1 MCCTP
6 FSIRGSNMAN
16 TAVPTALGAGGNA
29 RVVAGGAPKPRRL
42 FAWNNVRRHPR
53 FLIGGSFIALLI
65 FLAVAAPFI
74 VRTDPKVSH
83 PADAIQK
90 PSAAHLMGTDDLGR
104 DVLGRVIFGARVSL
118 AVGIFAVSIGLLS
131 GVTLGMVAG
140 YRGGWSDLLILRAID
155 ALLAFPGLL
164 LAIAIT
170 SALGPNLRNTM
181 IAIGIVAIPVYTRL
195 TRGQVLQVK
204 TREFVEA
211 ARTVGASQTRVAF
224 KHILPNILNPLI
236 VQASLSIAFA
246 ILAEASLSFLGLGV
260 QPPTPTWGAD
270 INHARAYLSNGFWWM
285 SVAPGG
291 AILITVLAFN
301 LLGDSVRDL
310 LDPRLRDR

>member
-1 MCCTP
+1 
-6 FSIRGSNMAN
+6 MAN
-16 TAVPTALGAGGNA
+16 TAVPTAVSAGGNA
-29 RVVAGGAPKPRRL
+29 RALVGVAPKSRHL

-53 FLIGGSFIALLI
+53 FLIGGTFIAFLI
-65 FLAVAAPFI
+65 LIAIAAPLI

-83 PADAIQK
+83 PADAIAK
-90 PSAAHLMGTDDLGR
+90 PSAHHLMGTDDLGR
-104 DVLGRVIFGARVSL
+104 DVLGRVIFGSRVSL
-118 AVGIFAVSIGLLS
+118 AVGIFAVSIGLTT
-131 GVTLGMVAG
+131 GMTLGMIAG
-140 YRGGWSDLLILRAID
+140 YRGGWSDLLILRVID

-181 IAIGIVAIPVYTRL
+181 IAIGVVAIPVYTRL
-195 TRGQVLQVK
+195 TRGQVLQAK
-204 TREFVEA
+204 EREYVEA
-211 ARTVGASQTRVAF
+211 ARTAGASQTRIAF

-246 ILAEASLSFLGLGV
+246 ILAEASLSFLGLGA

-285 SVAPGG
+285 SVGPGV
-291 AILITVLAFN
+291 AILLTVSSFN
-301 LLGDSVRDL
+301 LLGDSIRDI
-310 LDPRLRDR
+310 LDPRLRDK